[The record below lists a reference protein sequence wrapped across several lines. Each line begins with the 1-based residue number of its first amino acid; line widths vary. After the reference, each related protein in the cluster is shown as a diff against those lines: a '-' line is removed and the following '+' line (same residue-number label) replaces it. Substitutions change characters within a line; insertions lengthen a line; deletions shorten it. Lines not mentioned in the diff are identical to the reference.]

1 MHIPNLRFRSL
12 RGLLL
17 GVVLSVLPLL
27 AAAAD
32 PLYTAEVRVKSQSPG
47 DTLNGTARALLQVL
61 ERVSGDPGV
70 KSRPYLG
77 PELKQARSL
86 VKSSDFVQKE
96 GLNAAGIPSFGTNMI
111 VEFYPDRVRAL
122 AKRVGL
128 QIWPEPRQ
136 QPLAWLV
143 VDDGKKSPRL
153 VSYRERSAAHALL
166 DRGLYR
172 GIRIVLPKG
181 NAAEKVLTGA
191 ILRKDWRAVSAA
203 SAAYVGDTQL
213 IGVMRRS
220 GDGWKADWTFM
231 DRGTKL
237 REWSSEGTDPFEVM
251 ADGGNGSA
259 DALIRRYAIA
269 GRPPEPPPLT
279 EEQLAE
285 MEAEKARLG
294 AEDQQTETAAAAPG
308 VSVVRESFTGI
319 QNSADYSV
327 LMGKLNAIDGV
338 KSVMTVATTPA
349 GVTVEITYQG
359 DPSALRAAIA
369 LQGLQSGATRV
380 MQQPAAR
387 VPPASSDSKPADT
400 KPVESKS
407 ATPAAG
413 TKGASGGTPAP
424 TETKPQANTGQEF

>member
-1 MHIPNLRFRSL
+1 MHIPTLRFRFL
-12 RGLLL
+12 RGMML
-17 GVVLSVLPLL
+17 GFVLSVLPL
-27 AAAAD
+27 AAMAAD
-32 PLYTAEVRVKSQSPG
+32 PLYTAEVRVKSQSPA

-70 KSRPYLG
+70 KSRPYMG
-77 PELKQARSL
+77 PELKNARSL

-111 VEFYPDRVRAL
+111 VEFHPDRVRAL

-143 VDDGKKSPRL
+143 VDDGKKGPRL

-213 IGVMRRS
+213 IGVMRRN

-251 ADGGNGSA
+251 ADGGNGAA

-279 EEQLAE
+279 EEQIAE

-294 AEDQQTETAAAAPG
+294 AEGQQTETASAAYSG

-319 QNSADYSV
+319 QTSADYSA
-327 LMGKLNAIDGV
+327 LMGKLNSIAGV
-338 KSVMTVATTPA
+338 KSVETVATTPG

-359 DPSALRAAIA
+359 EPSGLNAAIA
-369 LQGLQSGATRV
+369 LQGLRSGASRV
-380 MQQPAAR
+380 MQQPTA
-387 VPPASSDSKPADT
+387 PPSNESKPAET
-400 KPVESKS
+400 KPAKSK
-407 ATPAAG
+407 PAAPASPS
-413 TKGASGGTPAP
+413 KGAGSTPAP
-424 TETKPQANTGQEF
+424 AETKPPANTGQEF